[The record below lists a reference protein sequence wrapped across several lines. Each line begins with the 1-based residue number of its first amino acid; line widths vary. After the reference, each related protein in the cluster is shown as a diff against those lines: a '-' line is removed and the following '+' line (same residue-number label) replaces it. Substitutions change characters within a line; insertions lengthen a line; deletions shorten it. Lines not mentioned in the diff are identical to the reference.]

1 MTRLSL
7 RGDGEKYEIRRG
19 THAVTLKNAADAHR
33 LITDLR
39 RHYDDGQQDRSIVHL
54 EVEPDTNGAILRSG
68 IFYVRVAA
76 DDLIRVADA
85 LVDLAE
91 GQHDD

>member
-1 MTRLSL
+1 MTRLHL
-7 RGDGEKYEIRRG
+7 HGDGERYEIRRG
-19 THAVTLKNAADAHR
+19 SSVVTLKNVADAHR
-33 LITDLR
+33 VVTDLR
-39 RHYDDGQQDRSIVHL
+39 RHYDNQQDRSIVHL

-76 DDLIRVADA
+76 DELLRVADA

-91 GQHDD
+91 GRTND

>member
-7 RGDGEKYEIRRG
+7 HGDGERYEIRRG

-33 LITDLR
+33 IITDLR
-39 RHYDDGQQDRSIVHL
+39 RHYDGQADRSVVHL

>member
-1 MTRLSL
+1 MTQLSL
-7 RGDGEKYEIRRG
+7 HGNGEKYEIRRG

-39 RHYDDGQQDRSIVHL
+39 RHFDGQQDRSIVHL

-76 DDLIRVADA
+76 DDLLRVADA

-91 GQHDD
+91 GRTND

>member
-19 THAVTLKNAADAHR
+19 SHAVTLKNANDAHR
-33 LITDLR
+33 IITDLR
-39 RHYDDGQQDRSIVHL
+39 RHYGGQAARSVVRVEVTPDG
-54 EVEPDTNGAILRSG
+54 PGAILHSG
-68 IFYVRVAA
+68 IYYLRVAH
-76 DDLIRVADA
+76 DDLLRVADA

-91 GQHDD
+91 QGPHD